1 MTCPVVKRGKKA
13 GCDPGKSVEKKGER
27 EAFDNP
33 SGSSSH
39 LPLHKGG
46 FGCGAFPGR
55 KMKREFLQS
64 LQEDQ
69 PLSKA
74 VIDAIMA
81 ENGKDIQ
88 ATRAL
93 FADYEGLKQELESAR
108 QTIAQLEEGNQKAL
122 EEKARQVEFSYLLKQ
137 AVKDSGGRNQKA
149 VEALLDLEDLQ
160 KADKP
165 EAALQDAI
173 NALQK
178 EHPWLFQTQT
188 PPPYAAFTGTQNP
201 KANAPA
207 TLAGALRERFERNS
221 F

>member
-1 MTCPVVKRGKKA
+1 
-13 GCDPGKSVEKKGER
+13 
-27 EAFDNP
+27 
-33 SGSSSH
+33 
-39 LPLHKGG
+39 
-46 FGCGAFPGR
+46 
-55 KMKREFLQS
+55 MKREFLLA

-165 EAALQDAI
+165 ETALQDAI

-207 TLAGALRERFERNS
+207 TLAGALRERFERNLS
-221 F
+221 

>member
-1 MTCPVVKRGKKA
+1 MGSDGSAA
-13 GCDPGKSVEKKGER
+13 G
-27 EAFDNP
+27 
-33 SGSSSH
+33 
-39 LPLHKGG
+39 GG
-46 FGCGAFPGR
+46 RSDLSEWQRSARDEGALAQRTFAGHRNRRRLIWCGAFPGR
-55 KMKREFLQS
+55 RMKREFLQS

-165 EAALQDAI
+165 ETALQDAM

>member
-1 MTCPVVKRGKKA
+1 
-13 GCDPGKSVEKKGER
+13 
-27 EAFDNP
+27 
-33 SGSSSH
+33 
-39 LPLHKGG
+39 
-46 FGCGAFPGR
+46 
-55 KMKREFLQS
+55 MKREFLLS
-64 LQEDQ
+64 LQVDGGTLPKEI
-69 PLSKA
+69 
-74 VIDAIMA
+74 IDAIMA

-188 PPPYAAFTGTQNP
+188 PPPYAAFTGTQSPRKNEP
-201 KANAPA
+201 V
-207 TLAGALRERFERNS
+207 TLAGALREKFQRNI
-221 F
+221 

>member
-1 MTCPVVKRGKKA
+1 
-13 GCDPGKSVEKKGER
+13 
-27 EAFDNP
+27 
-33 SGSSSH
+33 
-39 LPLHKGG
+39 
-46 FGCGAFPGR
+46 
-55 KMKREFLQS
+55 MKREFLQS

-165 EAALQDAI
+165 EAALEDAM

-207 TLAGALRERFERNS
+207 TLAGALRERFEKRIS
-221 F
+221 